1 MRWTRIFKRSIF
13 WKTLLYAIGIYFAIF
28 LLVVISLRVYTH
40 HGQSFAVPEFKGLS
54 PEKAQEVA
62 EFSKL
67 QIEIIDSTFI
77 PYLEKG
83 SVIDQ
88 SPQPA
93 TRVKK
98 GRTIFLTINAFNQA
112 KVEMPNLVGVSYRQG
127 KTLLESK
134 GLKVGKLIYQPDF
147 ARNNILKQLFQNK
160 VIAAGTMIEKG
171 QTVDLVLGNGHGQSN
186 YPIPDLVRLKYNKA
200 LNEITDFYFNVGS
213 VTFDSD
219 ILSYTDTM
227 NAIVWKQRPLYS
239 ESGMAVM
246 GSRIDI
252 WLTLDEEKLPK
263 LDTLPEE
270 DEIESFE
277 E

>member
-1 MRWTRIFKRSIF
+1 MRWVRIFKKSIF
-13 WKTLLYAIGIYFAIF
+13 WKTLLYAIGIYFTIF
-28 LLVVISLRVYTH
+28 LIVAISLRIYTH

-54 PEKAQEVA
+54 PDKALEVA
-62 EFSKL
+62 AFSKL

-77 PYLEKG
+77 PYLPKG

-88 SPQPA
+88 IPLPG

-147 ARNNILKQLFQNK
+147 AKNNILKQLFQGK
-160 VIAAGTMIEKG
+160 VINPRTMIERG
-171 QTVDLVLGNGHGQSN
+171 QIIDLVLGNGLGQSN

-213 VTFDSD
+213 VIFDSD
-219 ILSYTDTM
+219 ILSYSDTL
-227 NAIVWKQRPLYS
+227 NAFVWKQRPLYS
-239 ESGMAVM
+239 ENGMAVM

-252 WLTLDEEKLPK
+252 WLTLDEEKLPSV
-263 LDTLPEE
+263 DSLPELDSMPISE
-270 DEIESFE
+270 D
-277 E
+277 